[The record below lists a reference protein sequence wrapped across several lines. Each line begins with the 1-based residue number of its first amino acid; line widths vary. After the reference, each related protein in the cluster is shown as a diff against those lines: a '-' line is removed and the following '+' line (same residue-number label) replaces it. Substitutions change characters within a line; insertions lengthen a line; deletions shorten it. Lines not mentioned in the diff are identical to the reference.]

1 MGMITC
7 QKCGKAMDEKNF
19 YMYRDGRKTELCK
32 KCLTM
37 HVDAFEPETF
47 TWILEKLDVPY
58 IPAEWDVLR
67 NKDYAKDPY
76 KFSSTAVF
84 GKYLS
89 KMKLNQF
96 RDYTWADTKR
106 LQEEYEANNKDEKV
120 DRTAMEQQLKQDF
133 QSGKIGEAEYKTLVS
148 EKTQHAETPRMAP
161 PSAVPAYSKN
171 PYQDAS
177 FIPEDDIPDP
187 AAELSDEDRLYLA
200 MKWGRLYKPNE
211 WIELE
216 RKYAEMEQGFDIQD
230 PDTKGTLILI
240 CKTYLKLNQAIDVG
254 DVDGYNKLARTYDT
268 LRKST
273 KFTAAQNKKETSDFV
288 ECVGEMVAY
297 CEKEGGQI
305 PRFEIDAPRDIID
318 TEINDL
324 KSYTKSLIY
333 QDTALAQQIENYL
346 KQREAIEQKRKD
358 NKFAKEKGLEV
369 PELSDEDY
377 SMFLDQMHLEKEKDE
392 KVYTEV

>member
-1 MGMITC
+1 MGMATC
-7 QKCGKAMDEKNF
+7 QKCGKTMDDKNF
-19 YMYRDGRKTELCK
+19 YTYKDGKKTELCK

-47 TWILEKLDVPY
+47 TWLLEKLDVPY
-58 IPAEWDVLR
+58 IPSEWDILR

-76 KFSSTAVF
+76 KFNSTAVF

-89 KMKLNQF
+89 KMKLTQF
-96 RDYTWADTKR
+96 KDYTWADTPR
-106 LQEEYEANNKDEKV
+106 LQEQEEAAKRD
-120 DRTAMEQQLKQDF
+120 MEPVSRVKEEQLKQDYE
-133 QSGKIGEAEYKTLVS
+133 SGRISQAEYRTLVS
-148 EKTQHAETPRMAP
+148 AETQYAETPRKAP
-161 PSAVPAYSKN
+161 GPTPSAN
-171 PYQDAS
+171 PYQS
-177 FIPEDDIPDP
+177 IGYMPEDDIPDP

-240 CKTYLKLNQAIDVG
+240 CKTYLKLNQAIDIG

-273 KFTAAQNKKETSDFV
+273 KFTAAQNKKESNDFI

-346 KQREAIEQKRKD
+346 KQREAIEQKRRD
-358 NKFAKEKGLEV
+358 TKFAKEKGLEM
-369 PELSDEDY
+369 PEISDEDY
-377 SMFLDQMHLEKEKDE
+377 SMFLDQLHLEKEQDE